1 MTCQTAFKLCFQYQ
15 HSPLQLGFNERDLHG
30 GAAAETHVPWEL
42 QLAHV
47 SGPEVGRFRLSR
59 GEEQK
64 EEGEE
69 EEEEEEEEEKEAV
82 LTAP

>member
-1 MTCQTAFKLCFQYQ
+1 
-15 HSPLQLGFNERDLHG
+15 
-30 GAAAETHVPWEL
+30 VPWEL